1 MKKIFVKMSSV
12 CVTISMLFGTAS
24 VISKAEEALPTTATV
39 IINGQPVGFE
49 AYSIEGYNYFKLRDL
64 AYALNGTEKQFS
76 VGYNGLLNLVSL
88 TSNQPYVPVGGEM
101 EISQNDPMNAEPTL
115 SKIIKDGEEIS
126 PQAYIIND
134 NNYFKLRD
142 IGNAFD
148 FGVDWDAE
156 NSSILINTM
165 KSYGEEGE
173 KMNHTYYS
181 DYVKGQRINLY
192 GTINNLEKFRGRS
205 KTSED
210 YIITAHFTDEDG
222 NKWIVPINL
231 ISYGIGK
238 ISDYTPFEG
247 KQVVIDG
254 VFEGYSE
261 RYAAPCASVYEIT
274 DKATGAMAVGIRKAE
289 ELARNSEQ
297 IVEGQFIG
305 EAVDAF
311 YTVQFTI
318 EMWTTK
324 AIENDML
331 KPLDD

>member
-1 MKKIFVKMSSV
+1 MKNIFVKTMSV
-12 CVTISMLFGTAS
+12 CITVSMFLGTVS

-39 IINGQPVGFE
+39 IINGQQVNFE

-76 VGYNGLLNLVSL
+76 VGYDESTNLVSL
-88 TSNQPYVPVGGEM
+88 TSNQPYTSVGGEM
-101 EISQNDPMNAEPTL
+101 EIFQNSLSNAEPTL
-115 SKIIKDGEEIS
+115 SKIVKDGKEIS
-126 PQAYIIND
+126 PQVYIIND

-142 IGNAFD
+142 IGDAFD

-156 NSSILINTM
+156 NSSILIDTS

-173 KMNHTYYS
+173 NMNHTYYS
-181 DYVKGQRINLY
+181 DYTKGQQIKLY
-192 GTINNLEKFRGRS
+192 GKVDELEEYRGYS
-205 KTSED
+205 KSSED

-222 NKWIVPINL
+222 NKWIVPINI

-238 ISDYTPFEG
+238 ISDYTPFKG
-247 KQVVIDG
+247 KQVIIEG

-261 RYAAPCASVYEIT
+261 KYTSPCVTVYEIT
-274 DKATGAMAVGIRKAE
+274 DKTTGTAAVGMRKAE

-311 YTVQFTI
+311 YTVQSMI
-318 EMWTTK
+318 EAWMRV
-324 AIENDML
+324 IETDML
-331 KPLDD
+331 KSLDD